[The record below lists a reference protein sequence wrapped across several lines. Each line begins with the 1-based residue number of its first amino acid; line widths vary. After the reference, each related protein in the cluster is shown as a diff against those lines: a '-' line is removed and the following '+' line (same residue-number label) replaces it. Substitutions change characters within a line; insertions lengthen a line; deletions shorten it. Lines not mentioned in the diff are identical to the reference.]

1 MRARRGPWFNN
12 KTDRSGEAMLIV
24 RAAKA
29 TDIDALSRLADEAG
43 TGFTSLAVSRDVL
56 AERLEKSEAAYHAA
70 AAGQTEDTYQL
81 MLEDTESG
89 HIVGCSAVKAMV
101 GVSKPYWDFKII
113 TIAQHSVDAQ
123 RRFDMDAMLL
133 VNDFAGSTEVGT
145 LFVSEAGR
153 GGGAG
158 RLVAQSRYL
167 LMAAAPERFGEKV
180 LAELR
185 GVVLDDG
192 SSPFFDHVSRP
203 FFHMDFDEADRLS
216 ASTDNQFILDLGPQH
231 LIYVDL
237 LPPAVREVIGQTHR
251 DGAGAM
257 NLLRWEGFH
266 YDKYVD
272 IFDGGPLVSTW
283 TENIR
288 TLRESRVVTVR
299 AATTAGG
306 VEGILST
313 DRLEDF
319 RTCPVEAVDD
329 GDVLGISYEVMQ
341 AMDLRDGERAR
352 FWRRQR

>member
-1 MRARRGPWFNN
+1 
-12 KTDRSGEAMLIV
+12 MLIV

-29 TDIDALSRLADEAG
+29 SDIDALTRLAEEAG

-56 AERLEKSEAAYHAA
+56 AERLEKSEAAYRAA
-70 AAGQTEDTYQL
+70 PAGQTEDTYQL
-81 MLEDTESG
+81 MLEDTETG
-89 HIVGCSAVKAMV
+89 HIVGCSAIKAMV

-113 TIAQHSVDAQ
+113 TLAQHSIEAD

-167 LMAAAPERFGEKV
+167 LMAAAPKRFGEKV

-203 FFHMDFDEADRLS
+203 FFKMDFDEADRLS

-237 LPPAVREVIGQTHR
+237 LPQSVRDVIGQTHK
-251 DGAGAM
+251 DGGGAM

-266 YDKYVD
+266 YDRYVD

-299 AATTAGG
+299 AATTSGG

-319 RTCPVEAVDD
+319 RCCMVEAVDD
-329 GDVLGISYEVMQ
+329 GEQVGISHEVMQ

>member
-1 MRARRGPWFNN
+1 
-12 KTDRSGEAMLIV
+12 MLIV

-29 TDIDALSRLADEAG
+29 ADIDALSLLAEEAG
-43 TGFTSLAVSRDVL
+43 TGFTSLSVTRDVL
-56 AERLEKSEAAYHAA
+56 AERLEKSAAAYQSNPQ
-70 AAGQTEDTYQL
+70 GQTEDTYQL

-89 HIVGCSAVKAMV
+89 KIIGCSAIKAMV

-167 LMAAAPERFGEKV
+167 LMGAAPERFGEKV

-237 LPPAVREVIGQTHR
+237 MPESVRDVIGKTHR

-257 NLLRWEGFH
+257 NLLRWEGSTTTNI
-266 YDKYVD
+266 VD
-272 IFDGGPLVSTW
+272 HFDGGPLV
-283 TENIR
+283 
-288 TLRESRVVTVR
+288 
-299 AATTAGG
+299 
-306 VEGILST
+306 
-313 DRLEDF
+313 
-319 RTCPVEAVDD
+319 
-329 GDVLGISYEVMQ
+329 
-341 AMDLRDGERAR
+341 
-352 FWRRQR
+352 

>member
-1 MRARRGPWFNN
+1 MRAKRAPWSNN
-12 KTDRSGEAMLIV
+12 KTDRSGKTMLIV

-29 TDIDALSRLADEAG
+29 ADIDALSLLAEEAG
-43 TGFTSLAVSRDVL
+43 TGFTSLSVTRDVL
-56 AERLEKSEAAYHAA
+56 AERLEKSEAAYLSDPK
-70 AAGQTEDTYQL
+70 GQTEDTYQL

-89 HIVGCSAVKAMV
+89 RIIGCSAIKAMV

-113 TIAQHSVDAQ
+113 TIAQHSVDAR

-167 LMAAAPERFGEKV
+167 LMGAAPERFGEKV

-185 GVVLDDG
+185 GVVLEDG

-237 LPPAVREVIGQTHR
+237 LPQSVRDVIGQPHR
-251 DGAGAM
+251 DGVGAL

-272 IFDGGPLVSTW
+272 IFDGGPLVSNW

-288 TLRESRVVTVR
+288 TLRESREVTVR

-306 VEGILST
+306 VQGILST
-313 DRLEDF
+313 DRIEDF
-319 RTCPVEAVDD
+319 RTCAVEAVDD
-329 GDVLGISYEVMQ
+329 GDVLGISHDVMR

-352 FWRRQR
+352 FWRR